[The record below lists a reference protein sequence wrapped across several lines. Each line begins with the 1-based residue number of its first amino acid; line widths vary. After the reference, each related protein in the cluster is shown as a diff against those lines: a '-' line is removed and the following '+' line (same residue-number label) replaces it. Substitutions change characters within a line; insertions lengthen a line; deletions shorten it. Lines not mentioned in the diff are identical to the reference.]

1 MVRKGEGSDEVRR
14 DKLDTS
20 RSATLRTRLVREW
33 ERLHPICMR
42 DPRTIG
48 QMKERI
54 RESRIANILAR
65 RYDYKPWVR

>member
-33 ERLHPICMR
+33 ERLSPLCMR
-42 DPRTIG
+42 DPRNR
-48 QMKERI
+48 EEWLVRH
-54 RESRIANILAR
+54 RESRIASILAQ

>member
-1 MVRKGEGSDEVRR
+1 MVRKAKNNDGILG

-33 ERLHPICMR
+33 ERLSPLCMR
-42 DPRTIG
+42 DPRNR
-48 QMKERI
+48 EEWLVRH
-54 RESRIANILAR
+54 RESRIASILAQ